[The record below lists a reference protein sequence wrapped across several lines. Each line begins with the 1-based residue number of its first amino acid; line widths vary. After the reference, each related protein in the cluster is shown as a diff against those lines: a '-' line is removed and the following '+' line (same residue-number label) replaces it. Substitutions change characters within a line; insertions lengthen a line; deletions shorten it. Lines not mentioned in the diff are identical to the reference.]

1 MNLPQPANA
10 YDIENEAQTR
20 RIIEDADAKNQKRG
34 GYYDVGKNGRFTLTS
49 PNGTVFV
56 LTIDNAGTATWA
68 PL

>member
-1 MNLPQPANA
+1 MRLPTPANG

-20 RIIEDADAKNQKRG
+20 QIIEAEDAKNQKRG

-49 PNGTVFV
+49 PNGTVYV

-68 PL
+68 AL